1 MYVGFS
7 HLCVFLCEYCLHLSN
22 MALPI
27 TLHSSLLLDL
37 TDEYGLYENKTKQ
50 TLQEPE
56 GQFLRGYGNM
66 VSVAIK
72 MSCGP
77 QLGLL
82 LFCHLFNICQSQV
95 FTSYVF
101 VTREALACCYCVALT
116 PWESFMKHLK

>member
-1 MYVGFS
+1 
-7 HLCVFLCEYCLHLSN
+7 

-82 LFCHLFNICQSQV
+82 LFCHLFIICQSQV
-95 FTSYVF
+95 FLCICNPRGIGLLLLCSLN
-101 VTREALACCYCVALT
+101 ALGEFHET
-116 PWESFMKHLK
+116 LKIIEKEVRVGSDII